1 MDRYRYRYIY
11 PSIIRPP
18 LATSASFAV
27 FSCFRIIRS
36 CSIWIKK
43 SILTATLQYTVC
55 HSLRIS
61 FGLPSCE
68 LCGDTHLSIS
78 ISQETNR

>member
-43 SILTATLQYTVC
+43 SISDCNAPIHCMSFTSHFFWFAQ
-55 HSLRIS
+55 LRVMW
-61 FGLPSCE
+61 
-68 LCGDTHLSIS
+68 
-78 ISQETNR
+78 